1 MLLCGIIGVFTIPVL
16 LDTWEGLHVFL
27 CWLYCPKLVFSLFQD
42 EYRGLS
48 HVVCSTCVLLIHL
61 GLGDPS
67 TPYWF
72 LNLKEGYTPYVT
84 PYC

>member
-42 EYRGLS
+42 EY
-48 HVVCSTCVLLIHL
+48 
-61 GLGDPS
+61 
-67 TPYWF
+67 
-72 LNLKEGYTPYVT
+72 
-84 PYC
+84 